1 MNTQYQ
7 PQLLSKPEHIRV
19 YAEHYLNSPEDK
31 ISAETQRD
39 LQTFV
44 SQRYH
49 KIKRFGIQEVRV
61 SGQPY
66 ANADELFIDF
76 EQNHQIQVSTEF
88 NHPVV
93 LDKERNLQ
101 YRFLHDFDHC
111 FLRSAFDW
119 MGENQTCYHLCS
131 LTSNPLLRRIIRSE
145 IVYQAAAYFY
155 LGDFPDTQ
163 KLVLSDPRF

>member
-1 MNTQYQ
+1 MKTQYQ
-7 PQLLSKPEHIRV
+7 SRFLSESQIIRV

-31 ISAETQRD
+31 ISAETKREFQA
-39 LQTFV
+39 FV
-44 SQRYH
+44 SQRYQ

-66 ANADELFIDF
+66 ANADELFQDF
-76 EQNHQIQVSTEF
+76 EQNHQIQVLTEF
-88 NHPVV
+88 NRPVV
-93 LDKERNLQ
+93 LDEEGNLQ
-101 YRFLHDFDHC
+101 FRFIHDFDHC
-111 FLRSAFDW
+111 FLRSPFDW
-119 MGENQTCYHLCS
+119 LGENQTCYYLCS

>member
-31 ISAETQRD
+31 ISAETQREFQD
-39 LQTFV
+39 FV
-44 SQRYH
+44 GQRYQ

-66 ANADELFIDF
+66 ANAEELFIDF
-76 EQNHQIQVSTEF
+76 EQNHRIRVSTQF

-93 LDKERNLQ
+93 LDEEGNLRL
-101 YRFLHDFDHC
+101 RFLHDQNHC
-111 FLRSAFDW
+111 VLRSGFDW
-119 MGENQTCYHLCS
+119 VGENQACHYLCS